1 MLEQE
6 LRQRDD
12 RLGPTHPDTL
22 LSVTC
27 LAMLLQAQGELG
39 GAKPL
44 YERALRGFE
53 EKYGPTHRDTLIS
66 VNNLAVLL
74 KAMGELGEARPLYE
88 RVLAGDEEQLGPK
101 HPHTLDSVYNLARL
115 YQAESRL
122 EEAVPLFEREVR
134 RCAPP
139 RRGSRCRSHGSS
151 HATTL
156 FWDPAAPCLA
166 PASRPCPAPGS

>member
-115 YQAESRL
+115 YHVAPS
-122 EEAVPLFEREVR
+122 EAVAAGAWWPEPGGRGPVVQSLVAGAVQPLGE
-134 RCAPP
+134 C
-139 RRGSRCRSHGSS
+139 G
-151 HATTL
+151 
-156 FWDPAAPCLA
+156 
-166 PASRPCPAPGS
+166 ASQGECVAKDAMWEAVAG